1 MKRLIW
7 LTLFSL
13 VLCQFPAGATEISP
27 GNDVRAAAASSIDEP
42 PEAKDNPALSKEA
55 SDILTRMTDFIS
67 AAPAFS
73 LVGDTG
79 HEVMQKNGH
88 VLEFGSRLTLVIQR
102 PSKGIGRFDSRNGDS
117 STTVLDGEAI
127 WVYSAKGN
135 IYDTTR
141 QLGDID
147 SSLDFIAKQLGFPRQ
162 LRDFFSKDLTAS
174 LGSAVKSGY
183 YVGESMISGVMCDH
197 LALRSDKEDV
207 QVWIERGD
215 APVPRRIVI
224 TYRELEGQPQFW
236 AQISEWDF
244 SPELSDTTFTFSPP
258 QGARRVRLFTDMP
271 VEESK

>member
-1 MKRLIW
+1 MKRLVF
-7 LTLFSL
+7 LTIILIVPYPL
-13 VLCQFPAGATEISP
+13 PAGALDVNAQYDTETGLAQGTGISRSTT
-27 GNDVRAAAASSIDEP
+27 DDSAL
-42 PEAKDNPALSKEA
+42 AKDA
-55 SDILTRMTDFIS
+55 SEILARMTDFIS

-88 VLEFGSRLTLVIQR
+88 MLEFGSRLTLVIQR

-127 WVYSAKGN
+127 WVYSAKEN

-141 QLGDID
+141 QRGDID
-147 SSLDFIAKQLGFPRQ
+147 ASLDFIAKQLGFPRQ

-224 TYRELEGQPQFW
+224 TYRDLERQPQFW

-258 QGARRVRLFTDMP
+258 QGAKRVHFFTDMP